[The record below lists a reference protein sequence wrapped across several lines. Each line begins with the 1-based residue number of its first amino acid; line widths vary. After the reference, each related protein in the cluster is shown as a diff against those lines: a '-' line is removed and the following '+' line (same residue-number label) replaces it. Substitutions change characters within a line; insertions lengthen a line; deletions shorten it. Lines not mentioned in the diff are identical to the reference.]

1 MVQCH
6 SFDWKRKTIM
16 TDEGWMNIPII
27 FSPVP
32 ARDLSEE
39 GLVVEAEGGRAYLVQ
54 WLHLTREFSQ
64 NSCLSIASIMLH
76 PSIKSRLVE
85 SQTTVYLD
93 SQENRSS
100 RWEKSSSMYA
110 LEGGKKQAVE
120 SSENVRTQ
128 DNIIPKEQVQIAE
141 EDKEKIAFY
150 TDQGKQ
156 ARLPLDRKSRKRF
169 LRAQEDGLGP
179 TGLNNPSAK
188 RNPICI
194 PSGIKRSSERSTASG
209 KARKVTPCALYQ
221 SIKQV
226 LNKADTSGRLAPYS
240 VELAAYNI
248 TYEPRSAIKG
258 QILANFINEVPVGS
272 EAMVPQETQYTI
284 DHEKDCKEEWVLYT
298 DGASSAKGSG
308 IGLILINPTMTEY
321 TYALRLNF
329 ESTNN
334 HVNIEALLAGFRDCQ
349 ENGSAIP
356 NIPRNKNQK
365 ADVLSKLASVAF
377 NHLTK
382 EILVETLDVPLMDM
396 EEINVVV
403 EEEGE
408 TSIRHGRRSLIQKII
423 PNAYAPVCRAATGQ
437 LCHLGDSHGG
447 MQHAFEGKISGSK
460 GVDSKN
466 LLDRFPA
473 QSVGYSNT
481 DVLDLP
487 CLLVLITG
495 TSQSRQ
501 HVITSSIHIESC
513 KSPTK
518 SLFDVGSS
526 RISIFTVN
534 T

>member
-1 MVQCH
+1 MVL
-6 SFDWKRKTIM
+6 DL
-16 TDEGWMNIPII
+16 
-27 FSPVP
+27 P
-32 ARDLSEE
+32 ALITPLPKET
-39 GLVVEAEGGRAYLVQ
+39 L
-54 WLHLTREFSQ
+54 F
-64 NSCLSIASIMLH
+64 
-76 PSIKSRLVE
+76 
-85 SQTTVYLD
+85 VYLAA
-93 SQENRSS
+93 SKEAVSAVLLVMALALRHVS
-100 RWEKSSSMYA
+100 RRLRRYFEA
-110 LEGGKKQAVE
+110 HPITV
-120 SSENVRTQ
+120 
-128 DNIIPKEQVQIAE
+128 I
-141 EDKEKIAFY
+141 
-150 TDQGKQ
+150 TD
-156 ARLPLDRKSRKRF
+156 
-169 LRAQEDGLGP
+169 
-179 TGLNNPSAK
+179 
-188 RNPICI
+188 
-194 PSGIKRSSERSTASG
+194 
-209 KARKVTPCALYQ
+209 Q

-334 HVNIEALLAGFRDCQ
+334 QAEYEALLAGLRIAKKMGVQSLTKEYIGCLKSFKIQ
-349 ENGSAIP
+349 

-437 LCHLGDSHGG
+437 LCHLGDSHGD
-447 MQHAFEGKISGSK
+447 MQHAFEGKIIGSK
-460 GVDSKN
+460 GRFKN
-466 LLDRFPA
+466 LLDW
-473 QSVGYSNT
+473 V
-481 DVLDLP
+481 
-487 CLLVLITG
+487 
-495 TSQSRQ
+495 
-501 HVITSSIHIESC
+501 SSS
-513 KSPTK
+513 K
-518 SLFDVGSS
+518 
-526 RISIFTVN
+526 R
-534 T
+534 